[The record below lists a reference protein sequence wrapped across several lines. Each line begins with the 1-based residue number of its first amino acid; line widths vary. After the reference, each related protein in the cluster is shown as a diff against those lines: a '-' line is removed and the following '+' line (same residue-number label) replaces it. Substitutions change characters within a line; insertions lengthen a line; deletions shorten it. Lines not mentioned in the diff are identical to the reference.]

1 MTLQK
6 ANRDLRKD
14 FDDLKKRLDALAP
27 KPTEAKAGKGAAP
40 AKAKK

>member
-14 FDDLKKRLDALAP
+14 FDDLKKKLDAL
-27 KPTEAKAGKGAAP
+27 TP
-40 AKAKK
+40 AKPAETKAVKPKK